1 MAKFFPSSFA
11 FVIVPFIVNLGFAI
25 KIILNELI
33 KEQKET
39 SEEQKKDIYE
49 QLRAKKKKINQV
61 L

>member
-39 SEEQKKDIYE
+39 SEEQKKRY
-49 QLRAKKKKINQV
+49 LWMVKS
-61 L
+61 